1 MDIYQEYKS
10 VFLFFLYKT
19 MKIFLIC
26 SKAFYS
32 ELPLI
37 QETLEKAGHKITVPH
52 SYDNP
57 ASEATIREKG
67 AEAHAA
73 FKSQL
78 LKASHTIIGQM
89 DAVLALNFDKN
100 GQKNYIGGSTFLELY
115 EAFMQGKNIY
125 LYNDIPQGMLF
136 DEISGFSPLVLN
148 GDLKKIPS

>member
-1 MDIYQEYKS
+1 
-10 VFLFFLYKT
+10 

-32 ELPLI
+32 KIPPI
-37 QETLEKAGHKITVPH
+37 QATLQKAGHEITVPQ

-57 ASEATIREKG
+57 ASEVTIREKG

-78 LKASHTIIGQM
+78 LKASREVIGKM

-136 DEISGFSPLVLN
+136 DEISGFSPLILN
-148 GDLKKIPS
+148 GDLTKIPSF